1 MRPAAIVFYHYLAQ
15 TRAADQPRRAR
26 HDAPACET
34 HRSRHPAAG
43 HPAAVR
49 RVLTA
54 LGARTSA

>member
-26 HDAPACET
+26 HDAPARET
-34 HRSRHPAAG
+34 HRSRHPAA
-43 HPAAVR
+43 VR
-49 RVLTA
+49 RVLIA